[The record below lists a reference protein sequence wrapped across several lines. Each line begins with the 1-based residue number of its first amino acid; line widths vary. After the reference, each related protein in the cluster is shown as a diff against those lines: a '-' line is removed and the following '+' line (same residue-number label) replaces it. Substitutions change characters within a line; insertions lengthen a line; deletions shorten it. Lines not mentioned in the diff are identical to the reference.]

1 MKKLFIMLT
10 TIMVIGTMIT
20 GCQSSTNNTPA
31 KKNVTLTI
39 SRWAGPHAD
48 AQVELIKEFEK
59 KTGIT
64 VKMDALDYGQL
75 YQKQVLNMSSKTGQ
89 YDLVWAQEIWL
100 PKYVKSGY
108 LKPLDSYFNDKSLTD
123 SSFNVKNYTE
133 SIIKINT
140 FDGKLYGLPTY
151 IQTPILVYN
160 KEMLAKEGLNPPS
173 TWAEVLKIAQHFKTL
188 GTGIALPNKQGQAA
202 VDVWAAIM
210 RSNDGDY
217 FNGSGKLDLTQPKN
231 VEAAAFWKN
240 LAAASM
246 QGSANW
252 HYDEV
257 NKSVQFGTAPIGII
271 ASGLAA
277 PLEDTTNSK
286 VAGKLGYAP
295 LPYSNHTYGTLAI
308 WDWCVTADSKNPK
321 EAFQLAAWLT
331 SKETE
336 KQMGLKT
343 GQISAVTSLNDDKD
357 LVAKMPWLPSV
368 GKALS
373 KSNTQ
378 PLDDNSPK
386 LMEAMANALSE
397 LGVSNKD
404 PKDVLQKVQDQLS
417 SLYK

>member
-1 MKKLFIMLT
+1 LKKLCIMLT
-10 TIMVIGTMIT
+10 TIFAISAMLT
-20 GCQSSTNNTPA
+20 GFNMSTNTLAA
-31 KKNVTLTI
+31 KKNITLTI

-48 AQVELIKEFEK
+48 AQAELLKEFEK
-59 KTGIT
+59 QTGIT
-64 VKMDALDYGQL
+64 VKMDAIDYGQL

-108 LKPLDSYFNDKSLTD
+108 LKPMNSYFNDKSLAENK
-123 SSFNVKNYTE
+123 FNISNYTK

-140 FDGKLYGLPTY
+140 FNGKLYGLPTY

-160 KEMLAKEGLNPPS
+160 EEMLEKEGLKVPS
-173 TWAEVLKIAQHFKTL
+173 TWAEVLKVAKYFKAK

-217 FNGSGKLDLTQPKN
+217 FNKNGKLDLAQTKN
-231 VEAAAFWKN
+231 VEAATFWQE
-240 LAAASM
+240 LAAQSM

-257 NKSVQFGTAPIGII
+257 NKALQFGTAPIGIT

-277 PLEDTTNSK
+277 ALEDPANSK
-286 VAGKLGYAP
+286 VAGKIGYAP
-295 LPYSNHTYGTLAI
+295 LPYSKHTYGTLAI
-308 WDWCVTADSKNPK
+308 WDWCVTADSKHPK

-343 GQISAVTSLNDDKD
+343 GQIAAVTSLNTDKD
-357 LVAKMPWLPSV
+357 LVSKMPWLPAV
-368 GKALS
+368 GKALAN
-373 KSNTQ
+373 SNTQ

-386 LMEAMANALSE
+386 LMDGMATALSE
-397 LGVSNKD
+397 LGVSKAA
-404 PKDVLQKVQDQLS
+404 PKTVLQKLQKQLAS
-417 SLYK
+417 QFK